1 LSVLVVGSVA
11 LDSIETPFGSAQN
24 ALGGSAT
31 YISAAASYFTAPV
44 RLVGVVGGDF
54 PKTGIDFLES
64 RGVDLEGLEVIK
76 EGKTF
81 HWSGKYHYD
90 LNNRDTLA
98 TDLNVFE
105 KFNPKI
111 PEKYKKSKYVCLG
124 NIDPVLQRRVL
135 EQIDTPRLVI
145 CDTMNFWIEGRNAE
159 LLETLKMIDVIVL
172 NDSEARLLSKE
183 PNLLKAA
190 RVIRAMGP
198 KIVIVK
204 KGEHGALLIT
214 EQTIFSAP
222 AYPME
227 NIFDPT
233 GAGDTFAGGFV
244 GWLGKTDDLSEENLK
259 RAVIYGSTM
268 ASFCVEKFSVDGL
281 SGLTHLQIQ
290 DRFRAFRELSRF
302 DVTND

>member
-1 LSVLVVGSVA
+1 MSVLVVGSVA
-11 LDSIETPFGSAQN
+11 LDSVETPFGSVRN

-31 YISAAASYFTAPV
+31 YISAAASYFTAPI

-54 PKTGIDFLES
+54 PKEGIDFLEH
-64 RGVDLEGLEVIK
+64 RGIDLEGLEIVQG
-76 EGKTF
+76 GKTF

-98 TDLNVFE
+98 TNLNVFE
-105 KFNPKI
+105 QFDPKI
-111 PEKYKKSKYVCLG
+111 PEKYRKSRYVCLG
-124 NIDPVLQRRVL
+124 NIDPVLQRKVL
-135 EQIDTPRLVI
+135 EQIEKPRLII
-145 CDTMNFWIEGRNAE
+145 CDTMNFWIEGKNAE
-159 LLETLKMIDVIVL
+159 LRETLKHINVIIL
-172 NDSEARLLSKE
+172 NDSEARLLARE

-198 KIVIVK
+198 SIVIIK
-204 KGEHGALLIT
+204 KGEHGAMLIT
-214 EQTIFSAP
+214 EQTVFTAP

-227 NIFDPT
+227 DIFDPT

-244 GWLGKTDDLSEENLK
+244 GWVSKTDDLSEENLK
-259 RAVIYGSTM
+259 RAVIYGSAM

-281 SGLTHLQIQ
+281 RELTYLKIQ

-302 DVTND
+302 EGD